1 VSAGTRVVVGATVLV
16 VVLVVVL
23 IVVVLVVAVLVGGAV
38 VAETVVPEVAAV
50 VVPDAARLITST
62 SAAPVPHAATT
73 PHSTNHGRRPIAP
86 TLHSLRRE
94 GGNPGCTENG
104 AVPLGPPVLDRAG
117 PTLSRRPDPARPL
130 DSR

>member
-1 VSAGTRVVVGATVLV
+1 VLV

-23 IVVVLVVAVLVGGAV
+23 IVVVLVVAGGVV
-38 VAETVVPEVAAV
+38 VAGTVVPEVAAV

-104 AVPLGPPVLDRAG
+104 AVPLGPPVRDRAG